1 MKRQS
6 SFLTKELPPKRKKLE
21 NLNRGRDDR
30 PGRPIDTFPV
40 QGSKIAI
47 GRWGPSP
54 LPRFKRE
61 HSTAPS
67 PCNSLSTAVVP
78 SPRADFRPRTRLGR
92 LCGPSV
98 FEVTRPR
105 VSASRNRGMQIA
117 SSLIRRLK
125 GLRSKHLHQQVVVPN
140 QTQSLT

>member
-1 MKRQS
+1 MKRQC
-6 SFLTKELPPKRKKLE
+6 SFLTKELPPRIKKLE
-21 NLNRGRDDR
+21 NLNRGRDE
-30 PGRPIDTFPV
+30 PPAHPIDSFPA
-40 QGSKIAI
+40 QGRKISI

-54 LPRFKRE
+54 LPRFKPE
-61 HSTAPS
+61 HLSIPSPFNFTSTA
-67 PCNSLSTAVVP
+67 AVP

-105 VSASRNRGMQIA
+105 VSASPNRGMRIA

-125 GLRSKHLHQQVVVPN
+125 GLRSKHLHQQAVAPN
-140 QTQSLT
+140 PTQSLT

>member
-1 MKRQS
+1 MKRQC
-6 SFLTKELPPKRKKLE
+6 SFLTKELPPRGKLVS
-21 NLNRGRDDR
+21 LNRGRDDR
-30 PGRPIDTFPV
+30 LGRPIDSFPV

-61 HSTAPS
+61 HSTTPS
-67 PCNSLSTAVVP
+67 PCNFLSTAVVP
-78 SPRADFRPRTRLGR
+78 SPRADSRPRRRLGR

-98 FEVTRPR
+98 FEVTRE
-105 VSASRNRGMQIA
+105 RGMRIA

-125 GLRSKHLHQQVVVPN
+125 GLRSKHLHQQAVVPN